1 MTQAQKIVEQEVA
14 NMLVRVTDC
23 PRGGVTFGLYPF
35 EAIPPAN
42 KKRVFS
48 GPVDPEAM
56 SAQCRAL
63 ADQIDALVRART
75 PQKEQ
80 QSKKD
85 TEAPIGT

>member
-1 MTQAQKIVEQEVA
+1 MTKAQKVIEQEVA

-23 PRGGVTFGLYPF
+23 ARGGVTFGLYPF

-48 GPVDPEAM
+48 GPVDPAAM

-63 ADQIDALVRART
+63 ADQLDESVGGVPRQEQQM
-75 PQKEQ
+75 QKE
-80 QSKKD
+80 K
-85 TEAPIGT
+85 EAPIGT